1 MSSSGPA
8 PSCRGGRVD
17 SPDRFSRSRR
27 TWFNRFIIED
37 SSKNIE
43 RGSSSVEEEEEVEDV
58 SFRGAATSAA
68 AAADDDDDNGIGDV
82 CLMVSL
88 WVTSRIGAVAEGGK
102 KLKIS

>member
-27 TWFNRFIIED
+27 TWFKRFIIED
-37 SSKNIE
+37 SSKNRE
-43 RGSSSVEEEEEVEDV
+43 RGSSSVEEEEEEDV
-58 SFRGAATSAA
+58 SLRGAATSTAA
-68 AAADDDDDNGIGDV
+68 AAADDDDNGIGDV
-82 CLMVSL
+82 CLMVS
-88 WVTSRIGAVAEGGK
+88 RIGAVAEGEK